1 MRKTRS
7 LEMRNRFRGIGVS
20 MVMSVLT
27 LAVLPSA
34 GETKPQLCQG
44 NYQSEAQAREQLA
57 GFAQSPSY
65 FDTTNPAP
73 HTDGETR
80 TGDTGV
86 AGGGSYADS
95 APRNGEM
102 IRLPM

>member
-1 MRKTRS
+1 
-7 LEMRNRFRGIGVS
+7 MRNRFRGIRSIGVS
-20 MVMSVLT
+20 MVVLGFSM
-27 LAVLPSA
+27 AVLPSA

-80 TGDTGV
+80 MGHTGV

-95 APRNGEM
+95 ATRNGEM
-102 IRLPM
+102 IRLPE